1 MPRPLRAALLIA
13 ASLLAVLVGLL
24 GGGLA
29 MAAGGEGGG
38 GLHPGQ
44 IVAIVIGIA
53 MAAILLG
60 LSAAYILPKPPKF

>member
-1 MPRPLRAALLIA
+1 MLRTLTLTVALIA
-13 ASLLAVLVGLL
+13 AVLL
-24 GGGLA
+24 GGAA

-38 GLHPGQ
+38 GLHAGQ

>member
-1 MPRPLRAALLIA
+1 MLRTLTLAVAIIA
-13 ASLLAVLVGLL
+13 AVLL
-24 GGGLA
+24 GGAA
-29 MAAGGEGGG
+29 MAAGEGGSG
-38 GLHPGQ
+38 GLHTGQ

>member
-1 MPRPLRAALLIA
+1 MAAMLRTATVGLALIAAALL
-13 ASLLAVLVGLL
+13 
-24 GGGLA
+24 GGVA

-38 GLHPGQ
+38 GLHAGQ

>member
-1 MPRPLRAALLIA
+1 MLRTTTLALALLA
-13 ASLLAVLVGLL
+13 AVLL
-24 GGGLA
+24 GGVA

-38 GLHPGQ
+38 GLHAGQ

-53 MAAILLG
+53 LSAILLG

>member
-1 MPRPLRAALLIA
+1 MLRTATAALALITAALLGSA
-13 ASLLAVLVGLL
+13 
-24 GGGLA
+24 A
-29 MAAGGEGGG
+29 MAAGGESGGG
-38 GLHPGQ
+38 GLHVGQ

>member
-1 MPRPLRAALLIA
+1 MLRTLTTAVALIA
-13 ASLLAVLVGLL
+13 AVLL
-24 GGGLA
+24 GGAA

-38 GLHPGQ
+38 GLHAGQ

>member
-1 MPRPLRAALLIA
+1 MLRTLTLVVAVIA
-13 ASLLAVLVGLL
+13 AVLVG
-24 GGGLA
+24 GAA
-29 MAAGGEGGG
+29 MAAGEGGG
-38 GLHPGQ
+38 GGLHAGQ

>member
-1 MPRPLRAALLIA
+1 MLRTLTRSVAFSAA
-13 ASLLAVLVGLL
+13 VLL
-24 GGGLA
+24 GGVA

-38 GLHPGQ
+38 GLHAGQ

-53 MAAILLG
+53 LSAILLG

>member
-1 MPRPLRAALLIA
+1 MLRTLTLTAAVVV
-13 ASLLAVLVGLL
+13 AVLM
-24 GGGLA
+24 GGVA

-38 GLHPGQ
+38 GLHAGQ

-53 MAAILLG
+53 LSAILLG

>member
-1 MPRPLRAALLIA
+1 MLR
-13 ASLLAVLVGLL
+13 SLTLAVALIVAVLL
-24 GGGLA
+24 GGAA
-29 MAAGGEGGG
+29 MAAGEGGG
-38 GLHPGQ
+38 GGGLHAGQ

>member
-1 MPRPLRAALLIA
+1 MLRTLTLAAALIA
-13 ASLLAVLVGLL
+13 AVLL
-24 GGGLA
+24 GGAA
-29 MAAGGEGGG
+29 MAAGEGGG
-38 GLHPGQ
+38 GGLHAGQ

>member
-1 MPRPLRAALLIA
+1 MLRPATVALALLA
-13 ASLLAVLVGLL
+13 AVLL
-24 GGGLA
+24 GGVA

-38 GLHPGQ
+38 GLHAGQ

-53 MAAILLG
+53 LSVILLG

>member
-1 MPRPLRAALLIA
+1 MLRTLTLSVALIT
-13 ASLLAVLVGLL
+13 AVLL
-24 GGGLA
+24 GGAA
-29 MAAGGEGGG
+29 MAAGEGGG
-38 GLHPGQ
+38 GGLHAGQ